1 MNNVVLAGRLVA
13 DPELKTIASG
23 VEMTSFR
30 LAVNQDYAKS
40 GEDKKADFFNITAWR
55 QTAAFICKY
64 FHKGNGIV
72 LKGRL
77 QSRTYQAQD
86 GSNRYI
92 VEVVADN
99 VEFPLSGGKS
109 NDDTSNYA
117 PTASAPTASAP
128 AQTAAVSDTSSAD
141 FPVDDD
147 LPF

>member
-13 DPELKTIASG
+13 DPELKTTSSG
-23 VEMTSFR
+23 VEVTSFR
-30 LAVNQDYAKS
+30 LAVNQDYVKS
-40 GEDKKADFFNITAWR
+40 GEEKKADFFNITAWR

-99 VEFPLSGGKS
+99 AEFPLGGNKS
-109 NDDTSNYA
+109 NENSSVPTTSAPLQTTSVPDTSFA
-117 PTASAPTASAP
+117 ELPI
-128 AQTAAVSDTSSAD
+128 
-141 FPVDDD
+141 DDD

>member
-1 MNNVVLAGRLVA
+1 MNSVVLAGRLVA
-13 DPELKTIASG
+13 DPELKTTSSG
-23 VEMTSFR
+23 VEVTSFR
-30 LAVNQDYAKS
+30 LAVNQDYVKS
-40 GEDKKADFFNITAWR
+40 GEEKKADFFNITAWR

-99 VEFPLSGGKS
+99 AEFPLGGGKS
-109 NDDTSNYA
+109 NDDTSNY
-117 PTASAPTASAP
+117 APTASAP